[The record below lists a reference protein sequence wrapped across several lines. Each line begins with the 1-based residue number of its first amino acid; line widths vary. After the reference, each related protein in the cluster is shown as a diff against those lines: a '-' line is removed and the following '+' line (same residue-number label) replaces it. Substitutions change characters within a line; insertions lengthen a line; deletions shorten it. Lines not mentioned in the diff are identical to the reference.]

1 MSLNRF
7 LPPHHNHHHHHGHRL
22 NSHQN
27 HHHDHHH
34 HHHLYQQ
41 GQGTIQ
47 VGEPSNKTVVNIPIA
62 DGGSFGE
69 LALIYGE
76 DDDAS

>member
-1 MSLNRF
+1 MLEGTAILDND
-7 LPPHHNHHHHHGHRL
+7 LDN
-22 NSHQN
+22 
-27 HHHDHHH
+27 DH

-47 VGEPSNKTVVNIPIA
+47 VGEPSSKTVVNIPIG

-76 DDDAS
+76 VNGEW

>member
-1 MSLNRF
+1 MLEGRGFPYSDN
-7 LPPHHNHHHHHGHRL
+7 
-22 NSHQN
+22 
-27 HHHDHHH
+27 DHH

-47 VGEPSNKTVVNIPIA
+47 VGEPSSKTVVNIPIG

-76 DDDAS
+76 ENGEW